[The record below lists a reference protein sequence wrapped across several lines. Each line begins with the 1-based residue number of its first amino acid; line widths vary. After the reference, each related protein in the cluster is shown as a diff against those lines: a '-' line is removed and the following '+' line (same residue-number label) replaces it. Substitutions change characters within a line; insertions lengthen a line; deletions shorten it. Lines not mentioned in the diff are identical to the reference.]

1 MSRAEMSNY
10 RKQLET
16 LLGRLDRGQRQLK
29 QEALQSSGGEASGGI
44 SNVPLHPGDLGSHE
58 SEEAMSFQL
67 MMGEELTIKEIQDAL
82 DRMEQGR
89 FGHCEACDG
98 AISRERLRALPQS
111 RYCIHCAQEFEHTP
125 GG

>member
-89 FGHCEACDG
+89 FGRCEACGG

-111 RYCIHCAQEFEHTP
+111 RYCIHCAQ
-125 GG
+125 